1 MLRVNGY
8 FLDVDPLEAHN
19 FITNAMD
26 NKEFRFPQIREWI
39 SSIAKPIED

>member
-1 MLRVNGY
+1 
-8 FLDVDPLEAHN
+8 
-19 FITNAMD
+19 MD